1 MASMF
6 GLLGTP
12 STVNFKLGDA
22 FAAQQ
27 RMQASA
33 PTQAQTD
40 SFASQQRMQSS
51 APSQPQPARGQQ
63 FQASFVSEQ
72 EGSPVGTQSR
82 TKTPLSEMTPIDR
95 WGLKGLLETIRS
107 DDLNVS
113 SLAIGHDLTTL
124 GLDLNSQES
133 VLQQKFSDGHFA
145 NALQTTLAHLDRTIW
160 QLLLPRTAA

>member
-1 MASMF
+1 MF
-6 GLLGTP
+6 GLLDTP
-12 STVNFKLGDA
+12 STINFKPGDS

-27 RMQASA
+27 RMAASA
-33 PTQAQTD
+33 PNQT
-40 SFASQQRMQSS
+40 SS
-51 APSQPQPARGQQ
+51 SRGQQ
-63 FQASFVSEQ
+63 LQNSFGGEQ
-72 EGSPVGTQSR
+72 EGSPVGAQNR

-133 VLQQKFSDGHFA
+133 VSFTNHPKVEKSC
-145 NALQTTLAHLDRTIW
+145 
-160 QLLLPRTAA
+160 